1 MKSLPAIL
9 EVIGFGDGRV
19 AVNLKIVVCMKALVI
34 KEVSLDSMQRASRST
49 PRKERQSSQREDFT
63 RQYPTAF
70 PLQRVSS
77 QNPRPVE
84 EHTGWG
90 EMYD

>member
-1 MKSLPAIL
+1 MSEITGL
-9 EVIGFGDGRV
+9 GDGR
-19 AVNLKIVVCMKALVI
+19 AVVSLKVVVCTKGLVI
-34 KEVSLDSMQRASRST
+34 RGVSLDSMQGASRST

-77 QNPRPVE
+77 QKLRPVE